1 MVFELFRGSGDSQVE
16 AIEEEIGQMLA
27 TASETLRLALDAITR
42 RTEPDAVG
50 RTLRKRD
57 KSINKVERAIR
68 RQLIVHAGV
77 RGALADV
84 PAMFVYMSIAKDIE
98 RVGDMAK
105 DLWDL
110 AAAGAD
116 MSTEPLRQVADSVGE
131 AVLRLIDDT
140 IRAFGE
146 RDGDAAIEILNA
158 SDEAVDRYEA
168 AMLEQLHGDD
178 VGSAVTTA
186 LFYRHVT
193 RITAHLMNVLT
204 AVVMPFERLDYWDED
219 KVDREQLS
227 P

>member
-1 MVFELFRGSGDSQVE
+1 MVFELFRGSGDSQVD
-16 AIEEEIGQMLA
+16 AIEEEVRVMLT
-27 TASETLRLALDAITR
+27 TASETLRMALDALTR

-50 RTLRKRD
+50 RKLRKRD

-84 PAMFVYMSIAKDIE
+84 PVLFVYMAIAKDIE

-116 MSTEPLRQVADSVGE
+116 MSAEPLREVADTVGE
-131 AVLRLIDDT
+131 TLGRLIDDT
-140 IRAFGE
+140 ARVFGE
-146 RDGDAAIEILNA
+146 RDAEAAIEILNA
-158 SDEAVDRYEA
+158 SDEAVDRYEE
-168 AMLEQLHGDD
+168 AMLAQLQADD
-178 VGSAVTTA
+178 AGTAVTSA
-186 LFYRHVT
+186 LFYRLVT

-204 AVVMPFERLDYWDED
+204 GVVMPFERLDYWDED

>member
-1 MVFELFRGSGDSQVE
+1 MVFELFRGSGESQVE
-16 AIEEEIGQMLA
+16 SIEEEIGQMLA
-27 TASETLRLALDAITR
+27 TASESFRLALDALTR
-42 RTEPDAVG
+42 RTDPEDVG

-84 PAMFVYMSIAKDIE
+84 PVLFVYMSIAKDIE
-98 RVGDMAK
+98 RVGDMTK

-116 MSTEPLRQVADSVGE
+116 MSREPLLDEADAIGRT
-131 AVLRLIDDT
+131 VLSLIDDT
-140 IRAFGE
+140 SRVFRE
-146 RDGDAAIEILNA
+146 RDAEAAIEILNA
-158 SDEAVDRYEA
+158 SDERIDQYEEQ
-168 AMLEQLHGDD
+168 MLAQLHGDD
-178 VGSAVTTA
+178 VARAVTAA

-219 KVDREQLS
+219 KIDRE
-227 P
+227 